1 MEEDRASIKEKE
13 TAGNMGQE
21 DSASVQEAC
30 RKMDNED
37 RASELKDYFTALEE
51 NRRNMQNLLQEQKE
65 EYEME
70 LRALERESVQ
80 EREMR
85 NRK

>member
-1 MEEDRASIKEKE
+1 MEGEDRASIK
-13 TAGNMGQE
+13 
-21 DSASVQEAC
+21 EAC

-65 EYEME
+65 E
-70 LRALERESVQ
+70 RWS
-80 EREMR
+80 
-85 NRK
+85 